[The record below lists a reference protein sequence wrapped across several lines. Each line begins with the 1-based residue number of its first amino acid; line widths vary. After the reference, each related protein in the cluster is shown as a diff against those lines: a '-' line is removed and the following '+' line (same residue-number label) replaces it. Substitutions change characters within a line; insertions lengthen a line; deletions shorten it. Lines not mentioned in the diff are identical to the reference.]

1 MIATFAVNIQIG
13 FAQVAP
19 ISIGGTVKNA
29 ASEPLSGATLVLK
42 EGNTTLSAVS
52 GKNGEYHIA
61 PAHEGAYTLDV
72 RCAGYSVTSQHGV
85 ITANDRHLNL
95 NIVLKPLSGGKT
107 EAATRLGPLGTVR
120 FYEGGLFK
128 TAQLKDPTA
137 GGGYSDSA
145 SVAGAAMVRQYLIPA
160 PSMPSPSSAASPR
173 SSTAATAPS
182 AGAQLLARRD
192 FAHAAA
198 WFRGALAR
206 DPRSA
211 RAQMG
216 LGISLYGQGKY
227 GAAVESLRRAASLSP
242 DDPAPELLLAEAV
255 QFAPERQPEVRR
267 QLQRFTATHPSNAE
281 GHYAYAMDLWEI
293 YRLRHAEPTLTDAV
307 TENARAVALAP
318 SFAAAYFQLGI
329 LNDEQGMISRAIR
342 QYRRAIRLNPDLAE
356 AHYRLAQDLL
366 HSGASA
372 EARTE
377 MDAYEK
383 LRDKGQQ

>member
-1 MIATFAVNIQIG
+1 MNIQIG
-13 FAQVAP
+13 FAQVVP
-19 ISIGGTVKNA
+19 ISIRGTVKNVA
-29 ASEPLSGATLVLK
+29 GEPLSGATLVLK
-42 EGNTTLSAVS
+42 EANATLSTLS
-52 GKNGEYHIA
+52 GKNGGYRIA
-61 PAHEGAYTLDV
+61 PAHEGAYTLEV
-72 RCAGYSVTSQHGV
+72 RCAGYSVAAQHGV
-85 ITANDRHLNL
+85 ITANDRRLIL

-107 EAATRLGPLGTVR
+107 QTAMPLGPLGTVG

-160 PSMPSPSSAASPR
+160 PSMPSPPSAASPH

-182 AGAQLLARRD
+182 AGAQMLARRD
-192 FAHAAA
+192 FVHAAA

-227 GAAVESLRRAASLSP
+227 GAAMESLRRAASLSP
-242 DDPAPELLLAEAV
+242 DDPAPELLLAEAA

-267 QLQRFTATHPSNAE
+267 QLQRFAADHPSNAE

-293 YRLRHAEPTLTDAV
+293 YRLRHTEPTLTEAV
-307 TENARAVALAP
+307 AENERAVALAP

-329 LNDEQGMISRAIR
+329 LNDEQGTISHAIQ

-366 HSGASA
+366 HSGARN

-377 MDAYEK
+377 MDAYEE